1 MTVQNNL
8 LQINNTDQVIDSL
21 VDFIRKQVYENFK
34 KKGVVIG
41 LSGGIDSSVVA
52 ALCVKALGSK
62 NVLGIIMPEKESNP
76 QSMQLAQKLAKKFE
90 ISTMTIDITNILDSF
105 DIYNIR
111 NSVNKK
117 YYSDFDNNCQYR
129 IVVPQD
135 LIERDGIGFPYLEIK
150 ERDKNILK
158 IKLSYNDYLVM
169 TAATTI
175 KHRAR
180 MINLYFQAEKNNFL
194 VMGTTNKTEFVQGYY
209 VKYGDG
215 GVDVEPLIDLFK
227 TQIFQLAEHLGIPE
241 EIIKRKPSPDTW
253 SLEVSDEEFFYR
265 IPFQMFDTFNCF
277 LLNLKLMF
285 DELGWILVFFC

>member
-1 MTVQNNL
+1 
-8 LQINNTDQVIDSL
+8 
-21 VDFIRKQVYENFK
+21 
-34 KKGVVIG
+34 
-41 LSGGIDSSVVA
+41 
-52 ALCVKALGSK
+52 
-62 NVLGIIMPEKESNP
+62 MPEKESSP
-76 QSMQLAQKLAKKFE
+76 QSIQFAQKLAKKLE

-105 DIYNIR
+105 DVYNIR

-117 YYSDFDNNCQYR
+117 YYSNFDNNCQYR

-215 GVDVEPLIDLFK
+215 GVDVEPLTDLFK

-265 IPFQMFDTFNCF
+265 IPFQMFDTFWYCREN
-277 LLNLKLMF
+277 NLDVKTISEIFSLTDIQTKRILTDQERKWNYSKHLRNLPPSWKSNAIIKSKL
-285 DELGWILVFFC
+285 

>member
-1 MTVQNNL
+1 MTFQNNL

-76 QSMQLAQKLAKKFE
+76 QSIQFAQKLAKKFE

-117 YYSDFDNNCQYR
+117 YYSNFDNNCQYR

-158 IKLSYNDYLVM
+158 IK
-169 TAATTI
+169 
-175 KHRAR
+175 
-180 MINLYFQAEKNNFL
+180 Q
-194 VMGTTNKTEFVQGYY
+194 
-209 VKYGDG
+209 
-215 GVDVEPLIDLFK
+215 
-227 TQIFQLAEHLGIPE
+227 
-241 EIIKRKPSPDTW
+241 
-253 SLEVSDEEFFYR
+253 
-265 IPFQMFDTFNCF
+265 
-277 LLNLKLMF
+277 
-285 DELGWILVFFC
+285 

>member
-1 MTVQNNL
+1 MTFQNNL

-76 QSMQLAQKLAKKFE
+76 QSIQFAQKLAKKFE

-117 YYSDFDNNCQYR
+117 YYSNFDNNCQYR

-158 IKLSYNDYLVM
+158 IKFIYFVNYP
-169 TAATTI
+169 
-175 KHRAR
+175 
-180 MINLYFQAEKNNFL
+180 INFIGQSFSN
-194 VMGTTNKTEFVQGYY
+194 
-209 VKYGDG
+209 
-215 GVDVEPLIDLFK
+215 
-227 TQIFQLAEHLGIPE
+227 
-241 EIIKRKPSPDTW
+241 
-253 SLEVSDEEFFYR
+253 
-265 IPFQMFDTFNCF
+265 TFNVRKVINALFYSLYYICF
-277 LLNLKLMF
+277 SING
-285 DELGWILVFFC
+285 EAP

>member
-175 KHRAR
+175 KHRTR
-180 MINLYFQAEKNNFL
+180 MVNLYFQAEKNNFRR
-194 VMGTTNKTEFVQGYY
+194 VQT
-209 VKYGDG
+209 KKSRKNS
-215 GVDVEPLIDLFK
+215 F
-227 TQIFQLAEHLGIPE
+227 FSIP
-241 EIIKRKPSPDTW
+241 
-253 SLEVSDEEFFYR
+253 
-265 IPFQMFDTFNCF
+265 
-277 LLNLKLMF
+277 KLQS
-285 DELGWILVFFC
+285 